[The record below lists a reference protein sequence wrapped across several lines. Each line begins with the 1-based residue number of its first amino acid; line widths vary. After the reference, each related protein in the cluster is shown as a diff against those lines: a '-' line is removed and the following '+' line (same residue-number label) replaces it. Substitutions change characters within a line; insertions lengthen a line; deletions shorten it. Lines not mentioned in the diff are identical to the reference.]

1 MKETIY
7 FLIGVCLLNMS
18 VEDCYTEDPGSVKVC
33 EDKKRSGFKC
43 CYVEYRTNK
52 VAEYNKLCVEVNN
65 SLIKDG
71 LHEKT
76 IKDIES
82 GNFTSAGW
90 SDEIMEKFRD
100 YASIDK
106 FDCKGNYISKIL
118 FMLSSLLIILLI

>member
-1 MKETIY
+1 MQK
-7 FLIGVCLLNMS
+7 S
-18 VEDCYTEDPGSVKVC
+18 
-33 EDKKRSGFKC
+33 
-43 CYVEYRTNK
+43 RTNK

-71 LHEKT
+71 LHEKN

-106 FDCKGNYISKIL
+106 FDCKGNYISIL
-118 FMLSSLLIILLI
+118 LLLSSLLIILLI